1 MLLYYLLKL
10 YFKGSKRKSDRMEST
25 DTKRQKPSV
34 HSRQLIS
41 KPLSSSVSNNKRIV
55 STKGKSVTEYKNEE
69 YQRSERNKRLDADRK
84 IRLSSST
91 SREPYK
97 SQPEKACLRKR
108 DPERR
113 GKSPT
118 PDGSEV
124 VNIIAI
130 IKQKA
135 ILFEAVELFIHL
147 DFVCYVTADSL
158 FL

>member
-1 MLLYYLLKL
+1 
-10 YFKGSKRKSDRMEST
+10 MEST
-25 DTKRQKPSV
+25 DTKRQKPSI

-84 IRLSSST
+84 IRLSSSS

-97 SQPEKACLRKR
+97 SQPEKTCLRKR
-108 DPERR
+108 DSERR
-113 GKSPT
+113 AKSPT

-124 VNIIAI
+124 VNVIADN
-130 IKQKA
+130 KA
-135 ILFEAVELFIHL
+135 VLFEALELFIHL
-147 DFVCYVTADSL
+147 DLVC
-158 FL
+158 

>member
-1 MLLYYLLKL
+1 
-10 YFKGSKRKSDRMEST
+10 MEST
-25 DTKRQKPSV
+25 DIKRQKPSL

-55 STKGKSVTEYKNEE
+55 STKGKSVAEYKNEE
-69 YQRSERNKRLDADRK
+69 YQRSERSKRLEADRK
-84 IRLSSST
+84 IRLSTSSA

-97 SQPEKACLRKR
+97 SQPEKTCLRKR

-113 GKSPT
+113 TKSPT

-124 VNIIAI
+124 VIVIADV
-130 IKQKA
+130 KQKA
-135 ILFEAVELFIHL
+135 ILFEALELYIQCDL
-147 DFVCYVTADSL
+147 ICYMTADSL

>member
-1 MLLYYLLKL
+1 
-10 YFKGSKRKSDRMEST
+10 MEST
-25 DTKRQKPSV
+25 DIKRQKPSL

-55 STKGKSVTEYKNEE
+55 STKGKSVAEYKNEE
-69 YQRSERNKRLDADRK
+69 YQRSERSKRLEADRK
-84 IRLSSST
+84 IRLSSSA

-97 SQPEKACLRKR
+97 SQPEKTCLRKR

-113 GKSPT
+113 TKSPT

-124 VNIIAI
+124 VNVIAD

-135 ILFEAVELFIHL
+135 ILFEALELFIQS
-147 DFVCYVTADSL
+147 DFICYMTADSL

>member
-1 MLLYYLLKL
+1 
-10 YFKGSKRKSDRMEST
+10 MEST
-25 DTKRQKPSV
+25 DVKRQKPSV

-55 STKGKSVTEYKNEE
+55 STKGKSVTDYKNEE
-69 YQRSERNKRLDADRK
+69 YQRSERNKRLEADRK

-97 SQPEKACLRKR
+97 SQPEKPGLRKR

-113 GKSPT
+113 TKSPT

-124 VNIIAI
+124 VNIISD
-130 IKQKA
+130 IKQSSS
-135 ILFEAVELFIHL
+135 F
-147 DFVCYVTADSL
+147 
-158 FL
+158 